1 MPRESVI
8 YSFLDG
14 HRSEV
19 KMSCLTEYD
28 EAATMEYLKNEA
40 REEGREEGR
49 EEVLRDQVKK
59 KIAKGKSIETIAD
72 ELEVSV
78 DEIRDLYDELCLED
92 LVK

>member
-40 REEGREEGR
+40 REEGREEA
-49 EEVLRDQVKK
+49 LRTLVKK

-72 ELEVSV
+72 EMEVSV
-78 DEIRDLYDELCLED
+78 DEIRDLYDEVCNAN

>member
-40 REEGREEGR
+40 REEGREEA
-49 EEVLRDQVKK
+49 LRTLVKK

-72 ELEVSV
+72 EMEVSV
-78 DEIRDLYDELCLED
+78 DEIRDLYDELCPED